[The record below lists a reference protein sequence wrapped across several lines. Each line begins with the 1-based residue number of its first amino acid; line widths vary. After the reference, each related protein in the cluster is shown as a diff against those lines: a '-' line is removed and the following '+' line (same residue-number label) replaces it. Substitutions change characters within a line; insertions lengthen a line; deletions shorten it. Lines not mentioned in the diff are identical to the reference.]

1 MPPCTLT
8 PTLSDPQTDRKPP
21 TGPASIHSAASSL
34 ERVAVPPPVPVPEPE
49 PMLAAQLVPEQAR
62 EVARSAPEPEEVA
75 VSAAPQP
82 QRTKNVEVVPAS
94 PVLQRNRE
102 EQREAP
108 TSSTPAAMKSRLA
121 RLAEQRQYW
130 DSEGKAHGLL
140 TS

>member
-21 TGPASIHSAASSL
+21 TGPASILSASSL
-34 ERVAVPPPVPVPEPE
+34 ERVDVCPAPPVPEPE
-49 PMLAAQLVPEQAR
+49 PMVATQRVPEQVRAR
-62 EVARSAPEPEEVA
+62 EVACPAPKPEKVA
-75 VSAAPQP
+75 VSAAPQ
-82 QRTKNVEVVPAS
+82 RTRDVEVVPTS